1 MRVFCNIDESFH
13 LYSKVLSQRVYNCIC
28 AIQNINQIDASY
40 FIANMQVNRNRNT
53 KIMLNFRFYFKI
65 ITRALRYNVKSY
77 NINIKYLEMKILF
90 YITFCI
96 FVVLFLFTCMLGKAS
111 DASIW
116 VKFNVVFS
124 KMVGWKKVLFV
135 FALVKLHSLSRS
147 G

>member
-1 MRVFCNIDESFH
+1 M
-13 LYSKVLSQRVYNCIC
+13 
-28 AIQNINQIDASY
+28 NQIDASY

-77 NINIKYLEMKILF
+77 NINFKYLEMKILF

-111 DASIW
+111 DASI
-116 VKFNVVFS
+116 
-124 KMVGWKKVLFV
+124 
-135 FALVKLHSLSRS
+135 
-147 G
+147 

>member
-1 MRVFCNIDESFH
+1 M
-13 LYSKVLSQRVYNCIC
+13 YNCIC

-65 ITRALRYNVKSY
+65 ITRALRYSVKSY
-77 NINIKYLEMKILF
+77 NINFKYLEMKILF

>member
-1 MRVFCNIDESFH
+1 MHVFCNIDESFH

-65 ITRALRYNVKSY
+65 ITGALRYNVKSY
-77 NINIKYLEMKILF
+77 NINFKYLEMKILF

-124 KMVGWKKVLFV
+124 KVVGWKKVLFV